1 MFAFNV
7 LVHAAKMIFHD
18 FWTSV
23 RITFIPYFLGM
34 ILAFGAGYL
43 IAGPEIQ
50 AFFGASLENAG
61 MTGRMWLAILAAT
74 LIVMLAFF
82 WAAVAWHRYGL
93 LAEQPEGF
101 MPAVN
106 GRLIWSY
113 FMASLRIG
121 LVFIGLLIPAG
132 LILYMSSFL
141 GPGAVIGG
149 ILFAIV
155 MIVLVVMVF
164 RMSLILP
171 AAAIDKPLTI
181 RGALDATRGYFW
193 HFILLGIFTSLI
205 SQLGDS
211 VSGAGIFGLVL
222 FILINWF
229 NFALGLSILT
239 TLYGVL
245 VEGRDLD

>member
-23 RITFIPYFLGM
+23 RITFLPYFLGM

-43 IAGPEIQ
+43 IAGPDIQ
-50 AFFGASLENAG
+50 AFFGAGLDDAN

-101 MPAVN
+101 MPAMN
-106 GRLIWSY
+106 GRLIWGY
-113 FMASLRIG
+113 LLASLRIG

-132 LILYMSSFL
+132 LILYLASFL
-141 GPGAVIGG
+141 GPGVVIAG
-149 ILFAIV
+149 ILFAVV
-155 MIVLVVMVF
+155 MIILVVMVF

-171 AAAIDKPLTI
+171 AAAIDRPLTI
-181 RGALDATRGYFW
+181 RAALEATRGHFW
-193 HFILLGIFTSLI
+193 HFVLLGIFTSLI

-211 VSGAGIFGLVL
+211 ISGAGIIGLVL
-222 FILINWF
+222 FLLIQWF

-245 VEGRDLD
+245 IEGRDLD